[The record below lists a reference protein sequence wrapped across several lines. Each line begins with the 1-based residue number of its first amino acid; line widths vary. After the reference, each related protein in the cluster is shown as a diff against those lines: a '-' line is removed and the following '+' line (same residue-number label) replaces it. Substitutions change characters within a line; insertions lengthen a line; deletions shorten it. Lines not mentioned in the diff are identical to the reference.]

1 MKARILRDNRGTAVA
16 SIIDSV
22 ADAGLVPLDV
32 ELDDG
37 GTSDLEEVSLRTR
50 DLFDLDDLH
59 KRFAK

>member
-32 ELDDG
+32 EPDDG
-37 GTSDLEEVSLRTR
+37 GTQDLEEVTIRTR

-59 KRFAK
+59 KRLAK

>member
-59 KRFAK
+59 KRFGK

>member
-1 MKARILRDNRGTAVA
+1 MKARILRDNHGTAVA
-16 SIIDSV
+16 SIIDNV

-37 GTSDLEEVSLRTR
+37 GPQDLEQVSIRTR

>member
-1 MKARILRDNRGTAVA
+1 MKARILRDNRGAAVA
-16 SIIDSV
+16 SIIDNV

-37 GTSDLEEVSLRTR
+37 GANDLEEVSLRTR